1 MIVAAGTGQIEVD
14 GVMTQVEAG
23 DMMYAEANVL
33 HGITKTGNAMMTF
46 YFTKILAK
54 NSM

>member
-14 GVMTQVEAG
+14 GVVTQVEAG

-33 HGITKTGNAMMTF
+33 HGIMNTGNAMMTF